1 MMIPGSEITDRRH
14 YERNRTLKSRP
25 RPRRG
30 LFEKFKQDETGSHG
44 ALFKQINGELETH
57 THIEETIFYPA
68 AMKSGKADLKKII
81 REGLE
86 EHAQVKAL
94 LAELSEMTARS
105 TQFNAKLKV
114 VVEDVEHHVEEEE
127 GEMFPLCEDQMS
139 DAQLEKLGA
148 EMEAEKKRFQKANR
162 IKPAP
167 EPKPKGIGAMVGR
180 GGRGGRRVLGGSTK
194 PRKAARGGKGK
205 RSGANGKDARKA
217 GRMANLTANLRGR
230 LRRHRARVRR
240 QRDLQREKARVQEPK
255 RNAIARVG
263 GQIIPECVR
272 QNTFT
277 TRARC
282 LNDREGPQKGPQNK
296 LNKGE
301 TNAYEKG
308 WKQQQ
313 VWRQQ
318 IGRLI
323 GRFESSGGGAKG
335 GNKRGSS
342 RGGNR

>member
-1 MMIPGSEITDRRH
+1 MNAIELLKADHDRV
-14 YERNRTLKSRP
+14 E
-25 RPRRG
+25 G

-180 GGRGGRRVLGGSTK
+180 AVAAVEGVLGGSTK

-205 RSGANGKDARKA
+205 RSGANGKGRAQSRSNGKPNGKPSRKTSSSSRKSSASKGSSARKGAAAKTKTATRKRASA
-217 GRMANLTANLRGR
+217 G
-230 LRRHRARVRR
+230 
-240 QRDLQREKARVQEPK
+240 K
-255 RNAIARVG
+255 
-263 GQIIPECVR
+263 
-272 QNTFT
+272 
-277 TRARC
+277 
-282 LNDREGPQKGPQNK
+282 
-296 LNKGE
+296 
-301 TNAYEKG
+301 
-308 WKQQQ
+308 
-313 VWRQQ
+313 
-318 IGRLI
+318 
-323 GRFESSGGGAKG
+323 
-335 GNKRGSS
+335 
-342 RGGNR
+342 